1 MTSSEIF
8 AMALGVSTPWQIR
21 QTELRTSDDGKRTE
35 MHIDVDFTP
44 GSSFACPIC
53 GEDCKA
59 YDSEVKTWR
68 HLNFFQYRCYIH
80 ARVPR
85 LQCDK
90 HGVRTANVPWGRE
103 GSGFTLMMESVI
115 LALMQHMPVSAAA
128 REIGETDK
136 KLWRVLKHYTDK
148 LLPTRDFSDVQD
160 LGIDEYSHKGHKYI
174 SVVLSH
180 PTEKHSKARV
190 LDIEDGKGS
199 DAVYAFTEKFPLFKG
214 VHENVRNI
222 TCDMIHGF
230 RNAMK
235 TVFPNAVVSV
245 DKFHVIKLMSDKVDE
260 VRRRE
265 MRSKDRRKIAALEC
279 TRYLWLKNRENL
291 SENQQAHLDEL
302 LKMDN
307 LDTVIAYNYRLRL
320 QRLYEHKD
328 RDSACWEFEQLVMDL
343 QNSPIREMQY
353 VGKSLARNG
362 EDILNYFDTG
372 KTNSILE
379 GFNSM
384 ISIIKNRARG
394 FRNLENFKNMIYFC
408 LGQLDFPK
416 ALIMA

>member
-1 MTSSEIF
+1 M
-8 AMALGVSTPWQIR
+8 
-21 QTELRTSDDGKRTE
+21 K
-35 MHIDVDFTP
+35 
-44 GSSFACPIC
+44 
-53 GEDCKA
+53 
-59 YDSEVKTWR
+59 
-68 HLNFFQYRCYIH
+68 
-80 ARVPR
+80 
-85 LQCDK
+85 CDN
-90 HGVRTANVPWGRE
+90 HGVHTANVPWGRE

-160 LGIDEYSHKGHKYI
+160 LGIDEYSHKGHNYI

-180 PTEKHSKARV
+180 PTEEHGKARV
-190 LDIEDGKGS
+190 MDIEDGKGN

-214 VHENVRNI
+214 VAENIRNI
-222 TCDMIHGF
+222 TCDMTHGF

-245 DKFHVIKLMSDKVDE
+245 DKFHVIKLMSDKVDA

-265 MRSKDRRKIAALEC
+265 MRSKDRSKISALER

-291 SENQQAHLDEL
+291 SEGQLVRLNEL

-307 LDTVIAYNYRLRL
+307 LDTVVAYNYRLRL
-320 QRLYEHKD
+320 QSIYELKD

-343 QNSPIREMQY
+343 QNSPIKEMQY
-353 VGKSLARNG
+353 VGKSLANNA
-362 EDILNYFDTG
+362 EDILNYYDTG

-379 GFNSM
+379 GFNSL

-394 FRNLENFKNMIYFC
+394 FRNMENFKNMIYFC
-408 LGQLDFPK
+408 LGQLNFPK
-416 ALIMA
+416 ALVMA